1 MRVLVIPDI
10 HLKPWMFDRA
20 DELLKQGI
28 ADKTICLMD
37 IPDDW
42 RQESNLDL
50 YTRTFDRAIR
60 FQKDHPDML
69 WCYGNHD
76 LCYLWDERETGFSI
90 IALPRVEERLHA
102 LKHALPD
109 EAQMA
114 YIHRIDNVLF
124 MHGGLTDNFVRRYV
138 PARFYDDTDEV
149 INRINALGADEMW
162 SDWSPI
168 WYRPQYERSRLY
180 KPRKLLQV
188 VGHTPMDYLG
198 RVGNV
203 ISCDVF
209 STYNNGDPI
218 GPQEYLVIDT
228 ETWEFKAVK

>member
-1 MRVLVIPDI
+1 
-10 HLKPWMFDRA
+10 MFDRA

-60 FQKDHPDML
+60 FQKDHSDTL

-138 PARFYDDTDEV
+138 PARFYNDTDEV

-168 WYRPQYERSRLY
+168 WYRPQYEHSQLY